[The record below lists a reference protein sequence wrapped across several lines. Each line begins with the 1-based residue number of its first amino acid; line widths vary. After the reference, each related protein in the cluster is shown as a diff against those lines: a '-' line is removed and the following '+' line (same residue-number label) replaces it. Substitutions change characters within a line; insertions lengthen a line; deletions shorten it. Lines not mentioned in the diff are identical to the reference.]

1 MAGLARFRAKHS
13 QVPGGES
20 NWRAESAP
28 ISDLATPIL
37 HIDMDSFF
45 VSVELLSKPELRGK
59 PVIVGGQKD
68 QRGVVTSASY
78 EARKFGVHSAMPLR
92 TAGRLCPHGIF
103 LDNNHHLYSEWSHK
117 IAALLTKF
125 SPRVEMASVDEG
137 YLDFSGTALLQGS
150 PLIAADRL
158 LRNIRESCGLPCSG
172 GLASTRLV
180 AKVASDQAKPQGLV
194 WVPFGME
201 ASFLTPLSVRRIPG
215 IGKKTEA
222 SLNAVG
228 IRTVAE
234 LAAIPE
240 EKLRRWFGLWGDSL
254 YRKARGGDSYEFLV
268 DEEGEAKSISHD
280 HTFSEDTNDRA
291 ALESTLSFLAQKASK
306 RLRDAKQFAGTIS
319 VKLRYSDFRTVSRSK
334 KLPEPTDLDAAIAG
348 TAKKLFVQS
357 WDGHAKLRL
366 IGVSLESL
374 TTRKQQIS
382 LLDVEKT
389 DKLEQLAR
397 TTDRLRDKFGFSSIQ
412 MGSSIR
418 RRGDSENS

>member
-13 QVPGGES
+13 QVGGGED
-20 NWRAESAP
+20 WRAKCAP

-59 PVIVGGQKD
+59 AVIVGGQKD

-78 EARKFGVHSAMPLR
+78 QARKFGVHSAMPLR
-92 TAGRLCPHGIF
+92 TAGKLCPHGVF
-103 LDNNHHLYSEWSHK
+103 LENNHQLYSEWSRK
-117 IAALLTKF
+117 IAVLLTKF

-150 PLIAADRL
+150 PLIAADKL
-158 LRNIRESCGLPCSG
+158 LRTIRESCGLPCSG

-201 ASFLTPLSVRRIPG
+201 ASFLAPLSVRRIPG

-222 SLNAVG
+222 SLNALG

-234 LAAIPE
+234 LGAIPE

-280 HTFSEDTNDRA
+280 HTFDQDTNDRA
-291 ALESTLSFLAQKASK
+291 VLESTLSFLTQKASK
-306 RLRDAKQFAGTIS
+306 RLREAKQFVGTIS
-319 VKLRYSDFRTVSRSK
+319 VKLRYSDFRTVSHSK
-334 KLPEPTDLDAAIAG
+334 TLPEPTDLDSII
-348 TAKKLFVQS
+348 TRMAKRLFVQS
-357 WDGHAKLRL
+357 WNGTAKIRL
-366 IGVSLESL
+366 VGVSLESL
-374 TTRKQQIS
+374 TTRNQQIS
-382 LLDVEKT
+382 LLDTEKN

-397 TTDRLRDKFGFSSIQ
+397 TTDKLRDKFGFSSIQ
-412 MGSSIR
+412 MGSSLR
-418 RRGDSENS
+418 RRDDS